1 MLTELGWPKKA
12 WGASQQ
18 WELKEEGKASRI
30 VAEMATKVV
39 DLVYW
44 RKLRRTGVVFTGLVM
59 SLASLFQL
67 STITVISH
75 ICLGVMAV
83 TFTLRLYYKLLELLR
98 WNPGVRPFESY
109 LNHDSSLTDRETV
122 MLVEEVVL
130 MIAFALTEIKRLI
143 FIESVIDSIKFVL
156 LLYLLTYVGVFTSGL
171 TLMRLRRMVRA
182 VKAFVKKIKD
192 LFLSLYHKVRPS
204 SAPEPAT
211 KPAPA
216 PAAAPAPKQKAKA

>member
-1 MLTELGWPKKA
+1 
-12 WGASQQ
+12 
-18 WELKEEGKASRI
+18 
-30 VAEMATKVV
+30 MATKVV

-98 WNPGVRPFESY
+98 WNPGVHPFESY

-171 TLMRLRRMVRA
+171 TLVITAVIVVFSVPLLYKKNKMRLRRMVRA

-216 PAAAPAPKQKAKA
+216 PAAAPAPKQKVKAK

>member
-1 MLTELGWPKKA
+1 
-12 WGASQQ
+12 
-18 WELKEEGKASRI
+18 
-30 VAEMATKVV
+30 MATKVV

-67 STITVISH
+67 SAITVISH

-98 WNPGVRPFESY
+98 WNPGVHPFESS

-143 FIESVIDSIKFVL
+143 FIENVIDSIKFVL

-171 TLMRLRRMVRA
+171 TLVITAVIVVFSVPLLYKKNKMRLRRMVRA

-216 PAAAPAPKQKAKA
+216 PAAAPAPKQKAKAK

>member
-1 MLTELGWPKKA
+1 
-12 WGASQQ
+12 
-18 WELKEEGKASRI
+18 
-30 VAEMATKVV
+30 MATKVV

-67 STITVISH
+67 SAITVISH

-98 WNPGVRPFESY
+98 WNPGVHPFELS

-143 FIESVIDSIKFVL
+143 FIESVMDSIKFVL

-171 TLMRLRRMVRA
+171 TLVITAVIVVFSVPLLYKKNKMRLRRMVRA

-192 LFLSLYHKVRPS
+192 LFLSMYHKVRPS
-204 SAPEPAT
+204 SAPE
-211 KPAPA
+211 PAPA
-216 PAAAPAPKQKAKA
+216 PAAAPAPKQKAKAK

>member
-1 MLTELGWPKKA
+1 
-12 WGASQQ
+12 
-18 WELKEEGKASRI
+18 
-30 VAEMATKVV
+30 MATKVV

-67 STITVISH
+67 SAITVISH

-98 WNPGVRPFESY
+98 WNPGVHPFELS

-143 FIESVIDSIKFVL
+143 FIESVMDSIKFVL

-171 TLMRLRRMVRA
+171 TLVITAVIVVFSVPLLYKKNKMRLRKMVRA

-211 KPAPA
+211 KPVPA
-216 PAAAPAPKQKAKA
+216 PAAAPAPKQKAKAK